1 MKSTVYFIQTE
12 NGEDISSIAQ
22 KSKVLF
28 ERAQFSDTIEEDDT
42 VAIKLTFGER
52 GNVGYL
58 KPPIVKSI
66 VDKIKE
72 KKGKPFLVDTNTLY
86 VGGRSNAVDHI
97 MLAHEH
103 GFSIENVGA
112 PVIIGDGLLGEHD
125 YIVEINQKLCKHAY
139 IAGVAKAA
147 NAIVFLS
154 HVTGHLATGMG
165 ATLKNIGMG
174 LSARGGKLAQHSG
187 VIPQIVEDNCT
198 GCGVCAQWCPVK
210 AITIPLTLSLSPTG
224 RGKER
229 GCAVIDPEKCIGC
242 GECLAVCQFGAVKIA
257 WDENTV
263 NLQKKIVEH
272 CLAILK
278 DKTHKV
284 SFFNFLIH
292 VTRHCDC
299 MNKPYKPAIKDIGI
313 LASTDPVAVE
323 KAAVDMIIEYTGK
336 DFFKKSWP
344 SIDYTTQL
352 TYAEGIGLGSMDY
365 ELIDISTQ
373 VRHGESASGT
383 KRQIPAQ
390 SSKPAGTQNFASLLN
405 WVANLKKG

>member
-1 MKSTVYFIQTE
+1 MKSKVYFIQTE
-12 NGEDISSIAQ
+12 TGEDISSIAL
-22 KSKVLF
+22 KTKALF
-28 ERAQFSDTIEEDDT
+28 EGAQFSNTVEKDDM

-52 GNVGYL
+52 GNIGYL

-72 KKGKPFLVDTNTLY
+72 RKGKPFLVETNTLY
-86 VGGRSNAVDHI
+86 VGERSNAVDHI

-125 YIVEINQKLCKHAY
+125 YIVEINQKLCKNAY

-147 NAIVFLS
+147 NAFVFLS

-187 VIPQIVEDNCT
+187 VIPQIVEDYCT
-198 GCGVCAQWCPVK
+198 KCEVCIHWCPVD
-210 AITIPLTLSLSPTG
+210 AITLNEKT
-224 RGKER
+224 
-229 GCAVIDPEKCIGC
+229 AVIDPKKCIGC
-242 GECLAVCQFGAVKIA
+242 GECLAVCQLNAVKIS
-257 WDENTV
+257 WDESTV
-263 NLQKKIVEH
+263 NLQKKIAEH

-278 DKTHKV
+278 DKTHKA

-299 MNKPYKPAIKDIGI
+299 MNKPYKPDIKDIGI

-352 TYAEGIGLGSMDY
+352 TYAEEIGLGSMDY
-365 ELIDISTQ
+365 DL
-373 VRHGESASGT
+373 
-383 KRQIPAQ
+383 
-390 SSKPAGTQNFASLLN
+390 
-405 WVANLKKG
+405 